1 MQSTIYV
8 AVTLHPVFKY
18 YKYTVLAK
26 TAAFKLATNR
36 KMESDGHY
44 SNGTRYGA
52 DEIIAYAGG
61 RHGSLGAAFLDSPI
75 AQSLKSL
82 VYGKTVLDIGCG
94 VGDWCSLVAQCGAKL
109 VHGFDI
115 QEEMVE
121 LAKQA
126 TSHLDNVHIQVG
138 DAAVMPYDDASFD
151 VAISLFVT
159 CNLSPEAFEKHF
171 EELHRVL
178 VPGGKA
184 VLLIPTDWSH
194 SRLYTKI
201 EADATKVENNIT
213 QYLAKMPVNPTTA
226 QVTEALKDDNDILI
240 TCFATDAKGD
250 VFHVKDVNQLTHG
263 QPIWRKTEVMV
274 YPNFFYSD
282 QSSIMQILTAGLH
295 IDKVK
300 NCCTEERRVAYNR
313 KNPSIPLSKKY
324 VQDPPALVYYVS
336 KPVTN

>member
-1 MQSTIYV
+1 
-8 AVTLHPVFKY
+8 
-18 YKYTVLAK
+18 
-26 TAAFKLATNR
+26 
-36 KMESDGHY
+36 MEFDGHL

-75 AQSLKSL
+75 AQSLRSL
-82 VYGKTVLDIGCG
+82 VYGKRVLDIGCG
-94 VGDWCSLVAQCGAKL
+94 VGDWCSLAAHYGAQT

-126 TSHLDNVHIQVG
+126 TSHLDMVHIQVG
-138 DAAVMPYDDASFD
+138 DAADMPYDDTSFD

-171 EELHRVL
+171 QELHRVL

-184 VLLIPTDWSH
+184 VLLMPTDWSH

-201 EADATKVENNIT
+201 EANPTTVENSIT
-213 QYLAKMPVNPTTA
+213 RYLANMPKNPTTA
-226 QVTEALKDDNDILI
+226 EVTEALKDDTDILI
-240 TCFATDAKGD
+240 TCFAVDDRGD
-250 VFHVKDVNQLTHG
+250 VFHVKNVNQLTRG
-263 QPIWRKTEVMV
+263 QPIWRKTEVML

-282 QSSIMQILTAGLH
+282 QSSITEILTAGLH
-295 IDKVK
+295 IDTIK
-300 NCCTEERRVAYNR
+300 NCCTEDRRVAYNNT
-313 KNPSIPLSKKY
+313 NPNIPLSKKY
-324 VQDPPALVYYVS
+324 VQDAPALVYYVS
-336 KPVTN
+336 KPVAN